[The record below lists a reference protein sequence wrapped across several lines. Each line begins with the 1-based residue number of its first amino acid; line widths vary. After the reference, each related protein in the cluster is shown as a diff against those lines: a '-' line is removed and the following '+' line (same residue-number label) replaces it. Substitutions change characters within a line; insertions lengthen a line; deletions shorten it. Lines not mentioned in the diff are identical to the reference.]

1 MTFSSL
7 SKHTTSCVLPTASI
21 DPWGGL
27 IIASKLSI
35 PIIPKLEIVIV
46 PPFNSSAFNLLF
58 LDLSIND
65 FVSKLRSERFL
76 FFMSLITGV
85 VFGVLVDHLSSFPYA
100 VAFPMLG

>member
-1 MTFSSL
+1 M
-7 SKHTTSCVLPTASI
+7 
-21 DPWGGL
+21 GGL

-58 LDLSIND
+58 FDLSIND
-65 FVSKLRSERFL
+65 FVSILIQTFL

-85 VFGVLVDHLSSFPYA
+85 IRPSSIAIANATSVDLDLIILSSPQVTLQSGLLSRA
-100 VAFPMLG
+100 